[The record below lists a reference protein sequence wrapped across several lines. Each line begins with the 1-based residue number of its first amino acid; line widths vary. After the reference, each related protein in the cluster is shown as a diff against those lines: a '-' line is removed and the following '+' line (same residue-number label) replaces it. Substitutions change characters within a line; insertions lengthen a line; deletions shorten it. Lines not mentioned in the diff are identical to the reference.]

1 MSDRLKS
8 AQEIAMEKLDRM
20 VGKETRTLTDDQKQR
35 IAEIKRDY
43 EAKVAEKKIMLAG
56 CKELADELQKL
67 HQERERKIEAV
78 YREAQGNT

>member
-8 AQEIAMEKLDRM
+8 SKEIAMEKLDRM
-20 VGKETRTLTDDQKQR
+20 VGEETRTLTDHQKQR

-56 CKELADELQKL
+56 CKELVDELQKL

>member
-20 VGKETRTLTDDQKQR
+20 VGGETRTLTDDQKQR
-35 IAEIKRDY
+35 IAGIKRDY

>member
-20 VGKETRTLTDDQKQR
+20 VGGETRILTDDQKQR
-35 IAEIKRDY
+35 IAGIKRDY

-78 YREAQGNT
+78 YREAQENT